1 MHIDD
6 AFHDEF
12 IPSALNWWEVLDAI
26 PEDNPVVRDELPQSL
41 DPSAGAQASKEG
53 KIRLK

>member
-12 IPSALNWWEVLDAI
+12 VPDALNWWEVLNAI
-26 PEDNPVVRDELPQSL
+26 PKDNPMVGDKLPQSL
-41 DPSAGAQASKEG
+41 DPSVGAQASKEG
-53 KIRLK
+53 NICLK